1 MIKDKQTKE
10 SIQRKHKK
18 GKLKKLRKMGMA
30 EKIGTITKR
39 WMSCPPLS
47 YIWNWMKEW
56 MDLHVGWNISD
67 DMYCNKI
74 LVPCKCAHAPNDILN
89 DCLKS
94 AVCRSCALGKGSKS
108 ESKRKY
114 NW

>member
-47 YIWNWMKEW
+47 YIWN
-56 MDLHVGWNISD
+56 
-67 DMYCNKI
+67 
-74 LVPCKCAHAPNDILN
+74 
-89 DCLKS
+89 
-94 AVCRSCALGKGSKS
+94 
-108 ESKRKY
+108 
-114 NW
+114 